1 VQKGNTN
8 AKKLKY
14 LSEQDIILRKIVSLQ
29 TFNQPES
36 ASSTEKKTIK
46 AFDQQL
52 NI

>member
-29 TFNQPES
+29 TFNQ